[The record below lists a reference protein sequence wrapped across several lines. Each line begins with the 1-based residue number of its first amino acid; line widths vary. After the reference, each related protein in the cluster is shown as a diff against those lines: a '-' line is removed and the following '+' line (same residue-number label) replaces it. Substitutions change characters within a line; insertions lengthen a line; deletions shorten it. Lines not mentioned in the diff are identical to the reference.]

1 MSNNIN
7 KNKNFRNNNFSKDTK
22 LKYGYARKNNSE
34 VSSFINNNNYGL
46 YGIIYNDILEYFDTY
61 GIPECKESRLK
72 YILNQKLGKI
82 KENTKNIHKFSN
94 KNINNLFDQS
104 QPLTKQSYK
113 NVENKLKKKLEKRK
127 LEKDL
132 VFTID
137 PVGCEDKDD
146 AISISKDYNK
156 NTNSTEYI
164 LKVHIA
170 DVAELIS
177 DELYNEAK
185 ERVTTKY
192 YPHHNYYMLPKN
204 LSVDYLSLV
213 HGKERLSITTTMVFN
228 NYGKLIRSY
237 IDKTKINC
245 DFNTTYQGIHELFNE
260 FNKEDKNTDC
270 NTDCNTDVNTDGDK
284 SKGYVKKYFELYD
297 KKLIENKN
305 SVKKIEQLKKKLRIC
320 QEFMNIRKKNNQPPL
335 IYSER
340 PKFDYEENYFK
351 VDTTKDDL
359 GINLIPHNRIIDND
373 EIFWHRFIEE
383 TALLNNH
390 VIGTLFGSYNDSNET
405 SDIFVANKKMRL
417 SYPKTLYRYGGYK
430 LYDNNDES
438 GVSESISVIKNIFEK
453 NNVNIDDVSKIDL
466 NKLSTLETVK
476 QDYKNMFG
484 KFLYDILETN
494 LLSDLVKKDI
504 ILTLYR
510 VINRSVYKYTNQ
522 HDLVSSDYYLHFTS
536 PIRRF
541 VDLYNHKLL
550 FHIFRYVWSIND
562 ETYDGYEINSL
573 DNIFTQNFSKYML
586 SDSELE
592 HINITSCLSKF
603 IQNNLNTMCNIIY
616 NIQNNIQIKELVENF
631 RLNPNILEQ
640 KNVRGI
646 ILIPCIIQNELN
658 LNTIG
663 RFSNNFFKFS
673 YLF

>member
-1 MSNNIN
+1 MSNNMSN
-7 KNKNFRNNNFSKDTK
+7 SK
-22 LKYGYARKNNSE
+22 LKFGYARKNKSSL
-34 VSSFINNNNYGL
+34 SSFIDNKKYGL
-46 YGIIYNDILEYFDTY
+46 YGIVYNDILEYFDNY
-61 GIPECKESRLK
+61 GLPECNEKRIK
-72 YILNQKLGKI
+72 YILNQKKGKI
-82 KENTKNIHKFSN
+82 RENTKNIYNFSN

-104 QPLTKQSYK
+104 QPLSNKSYK
-113 NVENKLKKKLEKRK
+113 NIEQILKNKLKKRK

-137 PVGCEDKDD
+137 PCGCEDKDD
-146 AISISKDYNK
+146 AISISKTYNK
-156 NTNSTEYI
+156 DTKSTEYI

-170 DVAELIS
+170 DVSELIS
-177 DELYNEAK
+177 DKLYKEAK

-228 NYGKLIRSY
+228 NYGRLVRSY

-260 FNKEDKNTDC
+260 LFSGTETDS
-270 NTDCNTDVNTDGDK
+270 N
-284 SKGYVKKYFELYD
+284 SYIKKYNDLFD
-297 KKLIENKN
+297 SGLIENKN
-305 SVKKIEQLKKKLRIC
+305 NIENILKLKNKLEIC
-320 QEFMNIRKKNNQPPL
+320 KEFMEVRKKNNQPPL

-340 PKFDYEENYFK
+340 PKFDYEENYYK
-351 VDTTKDDL
+351 VDTLNDDL
-359 GINLIPHNRIIDND
+359 GINIIPHNRIIDQD

-390 VIGTLFGSYNDSNET
+390 VIGTLLGSYKDENET
-405 SDIFVANKKMRL
+405 SDIYVDNKKIRL

-430 LYDNNDES
+430 LYDNNDEN
-438 GVSESISVIKNIFEK
+438 GVSETVSNIKSVFTK
-453 NNVNIDDVSKIDL
+453 NNIDISKVTSVNLD
-466 NKLSTLETVK
+466 KLCTLETSK

-484 KFLYDILETN
+484 KFLYDVLETN
-494 LLSDLVKKDI
+494 ELKDLVKKDI
-504 ILTLYR
+504 ILMLYR
-510 VINRSVYKYTNQ
+510 VINRSKYKYTNQ

-550 FHIFRYVWSIND
+550 YHIFRYVWSINS
-562 ETYDGYEINSL
+562 ENYDGSEINSL
-573 DNIFTQNFSKYML
+573 DSKFEDNFEKYML
-586 SDSELE
+586 SDYELE

-603 IQNNLNTMCNIIY
+603 VQNNLNTMCDIIY
-616 NIQNNIQIKELVENF
+616 NIEHGIQIKELVEKF
-631 RLNPNILEQ
+631 RLNPIILEQ

-646 ILIPCIIQNELN
+646 ILIPTVIQSELN
-658 LNTIG
+658 LNNIG

>member
-1 MSNNIN
+1 MSNNTNTTNNTNSIN
-7 KNKNFRNNNFSKDTK
+7 KK
-22 LKYGYARKNNSE
+22 LRFGYARKNKSQL
-34 VSSFINNNNYGL
+34 SSFIDNKNYGL
-46 YGIIYNDILEYFDTY
+46 YGIVYNDILEYFDNY
-61 GIPECKESRLK
+61 GLPECNDSRLK
-72 YILNQKLGKI
+72 YILNQKKGKI

-94 KNINNLFDQS
+94 NNISNLFDQS
-104 QPLTKQSYK
+104 QPLSNKNYK
-113 NVENKLKKKLEKRK
+113 NVEQKLKNKLKKRK

-137 PVGCEDKDD
+137 PIGCEDKDD

-156 NTNSTEYI
+156 DTKTTEYI
-164 LKVHIA
+164 LKVYIA
-170 DVAELIS
+170 DISELIS
-177 DELYNEAK
+177 DNLYQEAK

-228 NYGKLIRSY
+228 NYGKLVRSY

-260 FNKEDKNTDC
+260 MNKDMCDNNSENNDTNKNY
-270 NTDCNTDVNTDGDK
+270 VN
-284 SKGYVKKYFELYD
+284 KYFELFD
-297 KKLIENKN
+297 KGLIENKN
-305 SVKKIEQLKKKLRIC
+305 SIKKIEKLKKKLRIC

-340 PKFDYEENYFK
+340 PKFDYEENYYK
-351 VDTTKDDL
+351 LDTTKDDL
-359 GINLIPHNRIIDND
+359 GIKLVPHNRIIDQD

-390 VIGTLFGSYNDSNET
+390 VIGTLFGSYKDSNET
-405 SDIFVANKKMRL
+405 SDIYVDNKKIRL

-438 GVSESISVIKNIFEK
+438 GVSETITNIKNIFEK
-453 NNVNIDDVSKIDL
+453 NNVSITDVTQIDID
-466 NKLSTLETVK
+466 KLCILETVK

-494 LLSDLVKKDI
+494 ILSDIVKKDI
-504 ILTLYR
+504 ILMLYR
-510 VINRSVYKYTNQ
+510 VINRSKYKYTNQ

-550 FHIFRYVWSIND
+550 YHIFRYVWSIND
-562 ETYDGYEINSL
+562 ENYNGVEINSL
-573 DNIFTQNFSKYML
+573 DNKFEENFEKYML

-603 IQNNLNTMCNIIY
+603 VQNNLNTMCDIIY
-616 NIQNNIQIKELVENF
+616 NIEDNLQVKELVEKF
-631 RLNPNILEQ
+631 RLNPVILEQ

-646 ILIPCIIQNELN
+646 ILIPSIIQNELN

>member
-1 MSNNIN
+1 MSN
-7 KNKNFRNNNFSKDTK
+7 SK
-22 LKYGYARKNNSE
+22 LKFGYARKNKSSL
-34 VSSFINNNNYGL
+34 SSFIDNKKYGL
-46 YGIIYNDILEYFDTY
+46 YGIVYNDILEYFDNY
-61 GIPECKESRLK
+61 GLPECNEKRIK
-72 YILNQKLGKI
+72 YILNQKKGKI
-82 KENTKNIHKFSN
+82 RENTKNVYNFSN

-104 QPLTKQSYK
+104 QPLSNKNYK
-113 NVENKLKKKLEKRK
+113 NIEQILKNKLKKRK

-137 PVGCEDKDD
+137 PCGCEDKDD
-146 AISISKDYNK
+146 AISISKTYNK
-156 NTNSTEYI
+156 DTKSTEYI

-170 DVAELIS
+170 DVSELIS
-177 DELYNEAK
+177 DKLYKEAK

-228 NYGKLIRSY
+228 NYGRLVRSY

-260 FNKEDKNTDC
+260 LFSSAEIDSN
-270 NTDCNTDVNTDGDK
+270 
-284 SKGYVKKYFELYD
+284 SYIKKYNDLFDLG
-297 KKLIENKN
+297 LIENKN
-305 SVKKIEQLKKKLRIC
+305 TIENILKLKNKLGIC
-320 QEFMNIRKKNNQPPL
+320 KEFMEVRKKNNQPPL

-340 PKFDYEENYFK
+340 PKFDYEENYYK
-351 VDTTKDDL
+351 VDTLNDDL
-359 GINLIPHNRIIDND
+359 GINIIPHNRIIDQD

-390 VIGTLFGSYNDSNET
+390 VIGTLLGSYKDENET
-405 SDIFVANKKMRL
+405 SDIYVDNKKIRL

-430 LYDNNDES
+430 LYDNNDEN
-438 GVSESISVIKNIFEK
+438 GVSETVSNIKSVFTK
-453 NNVNIDDVSKIDL
+453 NNIDISKVTSVNLD
-466 NKLSTLETVK
+466 KLCTLETSK

-494 LLSDLVKKDI
+494 ELKDLVKKDI
-504 ILTLYR
+504 ILMLYR
-510 VINRSVYKYTNQ
+510 VINRSKYKYTNQ

-550 FHIFRYVWSIND
+550 YHIFRYVWSINS
-562 ETYDGYEINSL
+562 ENYDGSEINSL
-573 DNIFTQNFSKYML
+573 DSKFEDNFEKYML
-586 SDSELE
+586 SDYELE

-603 IQNNLNTMCNIIY
+603 VQNNLNTMCDIIY
-616 NIQNNIQIKELVENF
+616 NIEHGIQIKELVEKF
-631 RLNPNILEQ
+631 RLNPIILEQ

-646 ILIPCIIQNELN
+646 ILIPTVIQSELN
-658 LNTIG
+658 LNNIG